1 MYVVWIVFNL
11 ILNRNI
17 EFCKIG
23 LMFIIRT
30 FQISINSDIVIFY
43 VNVNNLNII
52 LGTQTLHSIKVTA
65 IPIACA
71 LNALLLIPRSQGK
84 AMQGHLI
91 ILIYF

>member
-1 MYVVWIVFNL
+1 
-11 ILNRNI
+11 
-17 EFCKIG
+17 
-23 LMFIIRT
+23 MFIIGS
-30 FQISINSDIVIFY
+30 FHISINSDIVIFY

>member
-1 MYVVWIVFNL
+1 
-11 ILNRNI
+11 
-17 EFCKIG
+17 
-23 LMFIIRT
+23 MFMIRT
-30 FQISINSDIVIFY
+30 FQFSISSDNVIFY

-52 LGTQTLHSIKVTA
+52 LGTQTLHSLKVTA

>member
-1 MYVVWIVFNL
+1 
-11 ILNRNI
+11 
-17 EFCKIG
+17 
-23 LMFIIRT
+23 MFIIRI

-43 VNVNNLNII
+43 ISVNNLNII
-52 LGTQTLHSIKVTA
+52 LGTQTLHYLKVTA

-71 LNALLLIPRSQGK
+71 LNALSLIPISEGK